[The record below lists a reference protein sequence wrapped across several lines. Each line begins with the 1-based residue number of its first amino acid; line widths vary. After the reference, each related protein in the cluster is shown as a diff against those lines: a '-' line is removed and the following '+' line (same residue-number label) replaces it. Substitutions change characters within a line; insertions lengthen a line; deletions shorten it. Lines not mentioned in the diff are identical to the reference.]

1 MPTLDELKEKILFLE
16 TSEKKMSPEKLEE
29 ALNIFKDKGILES
42 IKCLIVGK
50 PVDEV
55 FYEEYKEIYK
65 KVFSDLKTPILYNV
79 NFGHS
84 YPKAILPYDSQCT
97 IDLDIKNIKIY

>member
-1 MPTLDELKEKILFLE
+1 MPTLNEWKEKILFLE
-16 TSEKKMSPEKLEE
+16 TSEEKMSPEKLEE
-29 ALNIFKDKGILES
+29 ALNIFKHKGIFES
-42 IKCLIVGK
+42 IKGLIIGK

-55 FYEEYKEIYK
+55 YYAEYKEIYK
-65 KVFSDLKTPILYNV
+65 KVVYDLKTPILYNV

-84 YPKAILPYDSQCT
+84 YTKAILPYDSQCT